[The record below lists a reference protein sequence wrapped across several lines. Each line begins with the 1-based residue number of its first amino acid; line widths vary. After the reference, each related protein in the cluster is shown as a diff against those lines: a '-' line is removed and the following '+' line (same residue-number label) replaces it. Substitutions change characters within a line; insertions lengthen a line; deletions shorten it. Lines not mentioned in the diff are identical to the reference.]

1 MKPQRNLRS
10 VAVLGIPLVW
20 VLVTLVVPVG
30 VLLAHSF
37 FIVNYPTFKPGFVF
51 DSYRTIFTDV
61 QYFQVIFR
69 TLKIALITATCALL
83 VAYPLA
89 YFLAIKI
96 NLSIT
101 FHSSKPTPQC
111 LDFVGIGQRHFL
123 GKLFAELGLL

>member
-1 MKPQRNLRS
+1 MTPLHHLRS
-10 VAVLGIPLVW
+10 VVILGIPLIW

-37 FIVNYPTFKPGFVF
+37 FVVNYPTFNPGFVF
-51 DSYRTIFTDV
+51 DSYRVILTDI

-96 NLSIT
+96 RSHTLRT
-101 FHSSKPTPQC
+101 D
-111 LDFVGIGQRHFL
+111 L
-123 GKLFAELGLL
+123 